1 MSQQRHIIG
10 RTILEIDSD
19 RLEQMWSFQ
28 HDISD
33 LLQQKA
39 IPAMEQLFDQLV
51 EADEVVRLDQ
61 VVVQLDSVDRHF
73 LADDFVRK
81 LLDALH
87 CTLSDRLANR
97 LPMGVQAESISGDR
111 TGANAELIRYDR
123 ARADWEVLLY
133 FLQYGRL
140 PWWCLTDNWHSWIS
154 RWELV
159 MQEGSHWQ
167 TPLRQRLMASPL
179 SRQRLVAQFS
189 EGFRHQVVLQLQP
202 TWLHWSTLL
211 AQARQLIQALQ
222 FSDRTFQHLQTQ
234 AWLLLLSELGQNS
247 SSSRPLPTILW
258 MSAWLTLLL
267 QIVAV
272 EGLPAS
278 RLVIRS
284 QDLEGSLQSTTN
296 QEVDVSRQP
305 NAPLGAKIQGDAIAH
320 SRLRSL
326 IESIALADKSLWL
339 TALDQL
345 MSRPFKTFPQSAPP
359 QHSLLDAPEGHQE
372 QTGSAGESN
381 VTTRED
387 GEGVRTLAQ
396 LRQSTAPTQT
406 GNTSARTRDSES
418 SLSPEEDAAGVF
430 VNQAGLVILHPYLQ
444 LYFEDVG
451 LLEGEV
457 FRDHAS
463 QQTAIYL
470 LHYLAT
476 RQTDAPEY
484 ELVLPKLLCGWPLNE
499 PVTREPALPDTALTE
514 AEHLLQAVID
524 YWQVLKSTSPD
535 GLREGFLQRDG
546 KLTQLYE
553 GDWKLQV
560 EQKAI
565 DVLLSRL
572 PWGFNVVKLP
582 WMESM
587 LMVEWS

>member
-10 RTILEIDSD
+10 RTVLEIDSD
-19 RLEQMWSFQ
+19 RLEEMWSFQ

-39 IPAMEQLFDQLV
+39 IPVMEQLFDQLV
-51 EADEVVRLDQ
+51 GADEVVRLDQ
-61 VVVQLDSVDRHF
+61 VVVQLDPVDRHV

-87 CTLSDRLANR
+87 CTLSDHLANR

-111 TGANAELIRYDR
+111 TGANAEFIRCDR

-140 PWWCLTDNWHSWIS
+140 PWWCLTDDWHSWIS
-154 RWELV
+154 RWEAV
-159 MQEGSHWQ
+159 MQQGSHWQ
-167 TPLRQRLMASPL
+167 TPLRELLMASPL

-222 FSDRTFQHLQTQ
+222 FSDRTCQHLQTQ
-234 AWLLLLSELGQNS
+234 AWLLLLSELAQNS
-247 SSSRPLPTILW
+247 SSSRPLPTIPW

-278 RLVIRS
+278 NPVIRS
-284 QDLEGSLQSTTN
+284 ENLEGSPQSTTN
-296 QEVDVSRQP
+296 QEIDVSQQP
-305 NAPLGAKIQGDAIAH
+305 HARLGTKTQEDAIANP
-320 SRLRSL
+320 RLRSL
-326 IESIALADKSLWL
+326 IESITLAEKSLWL

-345 MSRPFKTFPQSAPP
+345 MPRPFKTFPHSAPP
-359 QHSLLDAPEGHQE
+359 QHSLPDAPEGHRE
-372 QTGSAGESN
+372 QTGSAGESD

-387 GEGVRTLAQ
+387 GERVRTLAQ
-396 LRQSTAPTQT
+396 LRQSTTPNQT
-406 GNTSARTRDSES
+406 GNTSARTGDSES

-430 VNQAGLVILHPYLQ
+430 VNQAGLVILHPYFQ

-451 LLEGEV
+451 LLEGEE
-457 FRDHAS
+457 FRDRTT

-499 PVTREPALPDTALTE
+499 PVTREPALPDAALTE
-514 AEHLLQAVID
+514 AEHLLQTVID

-553 GDWKLQV
+553 GDWRLQV